1 MDASSKNIVTAVFI
15 GAYMLLLIVLRP
27 FCSLKI
33 MVRFVAVAASRGG
46 SKPSVCIRDS
56 VCVFSC
62 VRMCAGCFLACRNY
76 WDCGYPIDSGRPL
89 SQSAGRDRLNL
100 QILYQIMNAI
110 CLYSVVLSEV
120 VAQAGNSSADY
131 ASFFSVASVL
141 IIVIMMV
148 YIWYFD
154 FWSSGL
160 LQEYVFQPVVNKVK
174 AVVFGIHAEESS
186 SAVAPEAP
194 ATGEGTALFSISTAP
209 APLHARHDA
218 EPAVDMRP
226 EQHGIERMFE
236 WSDTL
241 RPKPPEAW
249 NEDQQIK
256 DDEDDDRHGGMEP
269 GPLPLPGAPKAE
281 DLFVASCTE
290 SCASLGPPDS
300 STHEKG
306 AFSYPEQGR
315 PSNSLFDTP
324 D

>member
-1 MDASSKNIVTAVFI
+1 
-15 GAYMLLLIVLRP
+15 
-27 FCSLKI
+27 
-33 MVRFVAVAASRGG
+33 
-46 SKPSVCIRDS
+46 
-56 VCVFSC
+56 
-62 VRMCAGCFLACRNY
+62 
-76 WDCGYPIDSGRPL
+76 
-89 SQSAGRDRLNL
+89 
-100 QILYQIMNAI
+100 MNAI

-120 VAQAGNSSADY
+120 VAQAGDSAADY

-194 ATGEGTALFSISTAP
+194 ATREGNQ
-209 APLHARHDA
+209 HDA

-226 EQHGIERMFE
+226 EQHDIERMFE

-281 DLFVASCTE
+281 DLFVASCRE

-300 STHEKG
+300 SAHEKG